1 MVSGVMYDVDSYAE
15 YLPQFLSS
23 GCFPPIILDP
33 NVLALRNFLWN
44 PAAIRDCGALLSGCD
59 INDST
64 LCDLV
69 RWLVEEEV
77 PCCQFMIST
86 DEIVSFDSP
95 ESGTSVGYRTGRESN
110 GWILVPFDMMCK
122 RTWKRTARWWGVW
135 RPVWPVCRTY
145 ESGSLFLKT
154 NFEGAKCSLKLLKF
168 DVFATAFVMSDQTNS

>member
-95 ESGTSVGYRTGRESN
+95 ESATSVGYRTGRESN

-135 RPVWPVCRTY
+135 RPVWRPDVRIGQSFPQNQSWRCETAEIWLFSQLLLWCRTKP
-145 ESGSLFLKT
+145 SS
-154 NFEGAKCSLKLLKF
+154 
-168 DVFATAFVMSDQTNS
+168 